1 MTLTRLQRLEAP
13 KALLRLVTCGGV
25 DDGRRTLL
33 GRLLVDT
40 QVLFADQLSAL
51 AVDSNKPG
59 TRDDADHD
67 APPLDGLQAEC
78 AEGITNDVTYR
89 CFETA
94 RRKFIVADAPGD
106 EQSTRNLV
114 TGARTADLA
123 VLVVD
128 ASKGLHPQTRRHT
141 VVLSRLG
148 IRNVILCVNKMDR
161 VGFSQAVFEGIASE
175 YRKFADLLSFE
186 NVSIIPV
193 AAISGENV
201 VHHSGAMPWSSVPPL
216 LELLESAPLEEDRAM
231 ALPFRMPVQL
241 VLHPNAPFRGLAG
254 TLAGG
259 TVRPGQAICILPGG
273 RATRVER
280 IVGAAG
286 DLDFAAAPQAVT
298 LTLADDVE
306 VVRGDMLSSIEQAA
320 QVADQFE
327 ASLVWL
333 DVAPLL
339 RGRNY
344 LMKIASR
351 TVTATVS
358 PLKYRLNVDTLER
371 LAANTLEM
379 NQIGV
384 AALELDQPVA
394 FDPHAQNPD
403 TGGFVLIDRLTN
415 RTVAAGMLHF
425 ALRRSHNL
433 HWQTH
438 DVDAHARAALKGQ
451 RPCVV
456 WFTGLSAAGK
466 TTIANLVEKR
476 LHALGHHT
484 YLLDGDN
491 VRHGL
496 NKDLGFTPADRVE
509 NIRRVTE
516 VAALMADAGLIVLTA
531 FISPFRSERASARAR
546 LQGTGFIEVFV
557 DAPLAL
563 AEQRDPKGLYK
574 KARLGELANFTGI
587 DSPYETPDAAELRL
601 DTAGTDAQAC
611 AEAVIALLRER
622 AILPSGA

>member
-13 KALLRLVTCGGV
+13 RGLLRLVTCGGV
-25 DDGRRTLL
+25 DDGKSTLL
-33 GRLLVDT
+33 DRLLFDS

-51 AVDSNKPG
+51 ASDPKEPG
-59 TRDDADHD
+59 TRDEADD
-67 APPLDGLQAEC
+67 NAPLLDGLQAEC
-78 AEGITNDVTYR
+78 AQGFTIDVAYR

-94 RRKFIVADAPGD
+94 RRKFIVADAAGD
-106 EQSTRNLV
+106 GQATRNIV
-114 TGARTADLA
+114 TGACTADLA

-128 ASKGLHPQTRRHT
+128 ASKGLCRQTRQQT
-141 VVLSRLG
+141 VVLSRIG
-148 IRNVILCVNKMDR
+148 IRNVILCVNKMDL
-161 VGFSQAVFEGIASE
+161 VGHSQAMFEGIAAQ
-175 YRKFADLLSFE
+175 YRDFAASLSLE

-193 AAISGENV
+193 VAVSGENL
-201 VHHSGAMPWSSVPPL
+201 VHPSDTMPWSSMPPL
-216 LELLESAPLEEDRAM
+216 LELLESAPLEEDRAR
-231 ALPFRMPVQL
+231 ALPFRMPVQR
-241 VLHPNAPFRGLAG
+241 VLHPNEGFRGLAG

-259 TVRPGQAICILPGG
+259 TVRQGQAIRVLPGG
-273 RATRVER
+273 RETRVER
-280 IVGAAG
+280 IVGTAG
-286 DLDFAAAPQAVT
+286 DLAFAVVRQAVT
-298 LTLADDVE
+298 LTLADNIE
-306 VVRGDMLSSIEQAA
+306 VSRGDMLSSIEQAA

-339 RGRNY
+339 RGRSY
-344 LMKIASR
+344 LMKIASK
-351 TVTATVS
+351 TVMATVL
-358 PLKYRLNVDTLER
+358 PLKYKLNVDTLEH
-371 LAANTLEM
+371 LAANTLEV

-394 FDPHAQNPD
+394 FDPFAQNRD
-403 TGGFVLIDRLTN
+403 TGCFALIDQLTH

-433 HWQTH
+433 HWQKH
-438 DVDAHARAALKGQ
+438 EVDGSARAALKGQ
-451 RPCVV
+451 RPCIV

-531 FISPFRSERASARAR
+531 FISPFRSERASARTR
-546 LQGTGFIEVFV
+546 LGGTGFIEVFV
-557 DAPLAL
+557 DAPLSL

-574 KARLGELANFTGI
+574 KARLGELTNFTGI
-587 DSPYETPDAAELRL
+587 DSPYEAPDAAELRL
-601 DTAGTDAQAC
+601 DTASTAAQEC

-622 AILPSGA
+622 AFLPAGP